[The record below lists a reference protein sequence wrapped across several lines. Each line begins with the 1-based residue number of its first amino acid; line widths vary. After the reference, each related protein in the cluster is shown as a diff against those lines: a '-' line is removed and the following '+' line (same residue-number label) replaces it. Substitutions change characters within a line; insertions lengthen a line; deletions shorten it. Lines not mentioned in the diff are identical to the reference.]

1 MVFLLVK
8 LCLSPSVVVD
18 VVLQVVCSIV
28 LDVLAQQWL
37 ML

>member
-8 LCLSPSVVVD
+8 LCLSPSVVAD
-18 VVLQVVCSIV
+18 VVLQVVSIV